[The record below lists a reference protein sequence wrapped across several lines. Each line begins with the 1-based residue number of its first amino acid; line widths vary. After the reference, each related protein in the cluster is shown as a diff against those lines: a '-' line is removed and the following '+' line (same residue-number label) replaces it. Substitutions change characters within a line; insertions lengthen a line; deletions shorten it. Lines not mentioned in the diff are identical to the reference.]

1 MQADVLLHLALVL
14 RERGQL
20 DDARGV
26 LEEARDLYRAKGVV
40 PGEARIGELLSELAV
55 DAETVASYPA

>member
-14 RERGQL
+14 RDRGL
-20 DDARGV
+20 LEEARGV

-40 PGEARIGELLSELAV
+40 PSETKIGELLSELAV
-55 DAETVASYPA
+55 DAGTVSS